1 MKTETVTISIIG
13 KGDTRERAL
22 SDVFRQVPTSVREK
36 VAGTCFRIQPVDVGV
51 VAAVEFRKREK
62 FLGFLFAR
70 TRVEFSLTA
79 RVVVEVRYIDLET
92 VDFVL
97 TQESLSLTQHL
108 LQLR

>member
-1 MKTETVTISIIG
+1 MKTETVTTSITG

-22 SDVFRQVPTSVREK
+22 SDVFRQVPESVRGK
-36 VAGTCFRIQPVDVGV
+36 VRGTCYRIQPVEVEIA
-51 VAAVEFRKREK
+51 AAVEFRKREK

-79 RVVVEVRYIDLET
+79 RVVVEVSSIDLDT
-92 VDFVL
+92 VEFAL